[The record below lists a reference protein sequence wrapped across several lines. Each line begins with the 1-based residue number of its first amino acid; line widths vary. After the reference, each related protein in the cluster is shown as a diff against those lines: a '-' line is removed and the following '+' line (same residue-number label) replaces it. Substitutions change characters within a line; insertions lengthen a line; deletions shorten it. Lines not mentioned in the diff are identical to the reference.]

1 MRAIQIKRL
10 DKRNVELEK
19 EIIDVESRLVDA
31 EARVGYKDGRI
42 RELESKVESLEKI
55 RKDIISTV
63 GADMPL
69 MMEDASAR
77 KERNLPYTAAANVT
91 SNRTLT
97 LGGADSHQTF
107 AGRDG
112 KSY

>member
-1 MRAIQIKRL
+1 MISDLQKQLIDKNEQIKRL

-69 MMEDASAR
+69 MIEDSAR
-77 KERNLPYTAAANVT
+77 KERNLPYAAAANIT

-97 LGGADSHQTF
+97 LGGADSH
-107 AGRDG
+107 
-112 KSY
+112 